1 MGHALFIS
9 SNVMKKIIFALLSVC
24 CIAAHAQYSNV
35 SSGDIIDINGVKAIV
50 FNVDD
55 SGEHGTAMTINC
67 LRGVKE
73 FWCTDNK
80 LSKSM
85 PMTKDKENGLA
96 NTQAVID
103 FASTKNALDKFPIF
117 NWCNKLG
124 EGWYVPSVKELETFV
139 NFWLGNEQTEDW
151 DADDETENVIDDS
164 KPYYK
169 QINAKIIEAGG
180 VPFLNGAISST
191 LADNGSVYAFYFDRQ
206 KNSWSFK
213 KMSKTSYLSKYLVGR
228 AFYKF

>member
-1 MGHALFIS
+1 
-9 SNVMKKIIFALLSVC
+9 MKKIIFALLSVC

-103 FASTKNALDKFPIF
+103 FASSKNALDKFRHSCISPWQY
-117 NWCNKLG
+117 NH
-124 EGWYVPSVKELETFV
+124 
-139 NFWLGNEQTEDW
+139 
-151 DADDETENVIDDS
+151 VIQRS
-164 KPYYK
+164 
-169 QINAKIIEAGG
+169 
-180 VPFLNGAISST
+180 
-191 LADNGSVYAFYFDRQ
+191 
-206 KNSWSFK
+206 
-213 KMSKTSYLSKYLVGR
+213 
-228 AFYKF
+228 

>member
-1 MGHALFIS
+1 M
-9 SNVMKKIIFALLSVC
+9 
-24 CIAAHAQYSNV
+24 
-35 SSGDIIDINGVKAIV
+35 
-50 FNVDD
+50 
-55 SGEHGTAMTINC
+55 
-67 LRGVKE
+67 
-73 FWCTDNK
+73 
-80 LSKSM
+80 
-85 PMTKDKENGLA
+85 
-96 NTQAVID
+96 
-103 FASTKNALDKFPIF
+103 
-117 NWCNKLG
+117 
-124 EGWYVPSVKELETFV
+124 

>member
-1 MGHALFIS
+1 
-9 SNVMKKIIFALLSVC
+9 MKKIIFALLSVC

-103 FASTKNALDKFPIF
+103 FASSKNALDKFPIF
-117 NWCNKLG
+117 NWC
-124 EGWYVPSVKELETFV
+124 T
-139 NFWLGNEQTEDW
+139 
-151 DADDETENVIDDS
+151 
-164 KPYYK
+164 
-169 QINAKIIEAGG
+169 
-180 VPFLNGAISST
+180 
-191 LADNGSVYAFYFDRQ
+191 
-206 KNSWSFK
+206 
-213 KMSKTSYLSKYLVGR
+213 
-228 AFYKF
+228 

>member
-80 LSKSM
+80 LSKIDINHYSSH
-85 PMTKDKENGLA
+85 EYINGII
-96 NTQAVID
+96 QAFI
-103 FASTKNALDKFPIF
+103 L
-117 NWCNKLG
+117 
-124 EGWYVPSVKELETFV
+124 
-139 NFWLGNEQTEDW
+139 
-151 DADDETENVIDDS
+151 
-164 KPYYK
+164 
-169 QINAKIIEAGG
+169 
-180 VPFLNGAISST
+180 
-191 LADNGSVYAFYFDRQ
+191 
-206 KNSWSFK
+206 
-213 KMSKTSYLSKYLVGR
+213 
-228 AFYKF
+228 